1 MALSSSGPP
10 RRHPPRGILG
20 HIVSRS
26 RKPPGTAPG
35 TLVHTGPQKV
45 ETVRI
50 SCIHY
55 DAADLRERRVE
66 RVDDLLPLGEQ
77 ARVTWINVDGLH
89 DPGVLETLGA
99 SLGFHRL
106 VLEDVLSTGQRP
118 KVEEYGSYFFLVLR
132 MLSFDPATKSVTAEQ
147 VSFIVG
153 DHYVLSFQE
162 RTGDVF
168 DPVRER
174 LRQGKGRIRG
184 RGADYLLYALV
195 DAIVDAYF
203 GVLEEMGNEIEA
215 IEERV
220 IMDGSTTL
228 MHDIHRLRSEMLIV
242 RRAVWPL
249 RDALAPV
256 YRGESPLVSEET
268 RVFMRDVHDHAV
280 QVIDT
285 VESLHEVLSSTMD
298 LYLSTISNRMN
309 EVMKVLTIIATI
321 FIPLSFFAGLYG
333 MNFDYMPELSIPWA
347 YPALLVFMT
356 ALAGGMVAYFWRK
369 GWL

>member
-1 MALSSSGPP
+1 RTTETMALSSSGPP

-26 RKPPGTAPG
+26 RTPPGTAPG

-45 ETVRI
+45 ETFRI

-66 RVDDLLPLGEQ
+66 RVEDLLPLGEQ

-249 RDALAPV
+249 RDAL
-256 YRGESPLVSEET
+256 
-268 RVFMRDVHDHAV
+268 
-280 QVIDT
+280 
-285 VESLHEVLSSTMD
+285 
-298 LYLSTISNRMN
+298 
-309 EVMKVLTIIATI
+309 
-321 FIPLSFFAGLYG
+321 
-333 MNFDYMPELSIPWA
+333 
-347 YPALLVFMT
+347 
-356 ALAGGMVAYFWRK
+356 
-369 GWL
+369 